1 MPQMV
6 FDDTNIVSGMTPA
19 HTYIAVH
26 DFYAILDDI
35 SRDLIPTG
43 TGKIFPV
50 VWDSDFNKDDNSL
63 LKGNIWL

>member
-1 MPQMV
+1 MSQLI

-19 HTYIAVH
+19 HTYIAVS
-26 DFYAILDDI
+26 DFSAILDDI

-50 VWDSDFNKDDNSL
+50 VWDSDFREENDKL
-63 LKGNIWL
+63 MKGDIWK